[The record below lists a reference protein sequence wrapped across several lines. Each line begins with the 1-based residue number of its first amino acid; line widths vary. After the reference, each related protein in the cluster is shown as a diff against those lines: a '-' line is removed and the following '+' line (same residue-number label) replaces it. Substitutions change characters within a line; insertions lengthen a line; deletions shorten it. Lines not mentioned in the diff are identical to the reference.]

1 MKNSMDKEE
10 KYESLLEAIH
20 LAVDSEQP
28 EGGPHPYKDETERR
42 LHVVSVLLREVLNL
56 PPEPEG

>member
-1 MKNSMDKEE
+1 MDKEHA
-10 KYESLLEAIH
+10 YQSLVDAIH

-42 LHVVSVLLREVLNL
+42 LHVVYVLLREALGIT
-56 PPEPEG
+56 EDRAA